1 MSLNFF
7 MYENLK
13 NVIMPPE
20 LEMGDA
26 EFAFRKLGCG
36 GLAGAI
42 SLIFTHPMDV
52 LRRKMQ

>member
-1 MSLNFF
+1 

-20 LEMGDA
+20 LEAEMGDA